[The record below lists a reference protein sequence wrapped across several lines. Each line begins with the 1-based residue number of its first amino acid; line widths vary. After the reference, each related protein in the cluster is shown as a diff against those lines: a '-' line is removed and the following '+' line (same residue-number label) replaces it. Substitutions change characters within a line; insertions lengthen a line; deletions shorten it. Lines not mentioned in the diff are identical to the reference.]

1 VELLSDFDA
10 SDPVSAYLRLVRIR
24 STVYCRSIMRAPW
37 GFGVEAH
44 GSPAFHVVTAGSC
57 WLEVDGDPEQ
67 LLLDTGD
74 LVILPAGPRHWL
86 RDEPHTVAPEL
97 EDILR
102 DTPPDKQSRLRLGG
116 SGRPAELLC
125 GGFTLE
131 GGDAHP
137 ILRALPSAFRICG
150 VGGRPVSWLAATLEL
165 LNAEAASEAPGSEE
179 VASRLADALLTQALR
194 VALAELQSTDAVGV
208 RALRDPQI
216 AAAIGLVHRERE
228 RAWTVGE
235 VAGEVGLSRS
245 AFAAR
250 FRHLVGES
258 PKRYITRTRLAHAAA
273 LLRSAEVPI
282 AEIAAR
288 AGYASEFSF
297 GKAFKRTFGIAPG
310 AYRGQ
315 PNAVPEPRLAN
326 RAAGAP
332 STRHHVE
339 LTPAGDELLPAGDEL
354 LRRGQQLLADRSETV
369 ERVQGVGNGA
379 AGLIRAGVALLTEHE
394 VGPVLSNLIRTRPEL
409 LLDRSAAISERLV
422 ANLREGRLDAAI
434 VHQVPL
440 LASIDDVAWEPLR
453 RGRLAAVLPSSHKLA
468 ACTSIR
474 LEELKDETFI
484 AYPRA
489 LAPSAYEGLTLMCQ
503 QFGGFEPQLL
513 ESPTASAL
521 PLGDDSGLI
530 RGGTAIAL
538 LTERAARAHTPEHT
552 TVVAIEPPPTFAV
565 ALAWRC
571 DDSSPG
577 LLRFLD
583 LVRSFRDHHGW
594 LSAPG

>member
-1 VELLSDFDA
+1 MELLSA
-10 SDPVSAYLRLVRIR
+10 SDAPDPISEYLRLIRIR

-86 RDEPHTVAPEL
+86 RDEPHTMAPEL

-102 DTPPDKQSRLRLGG
+102 DSPPGERSRLRLGG
-116 SGRPAELLC
+116 NGRPAELLC

-131 GGDAHP
+131 GGNAHP
-137 ILRALPSAFRICG
+137 VLRALPAAVRIRG
-150 VGGRPVSWLAATLEL
+150 VGGRPVSWLAATLDL
-165 LNAEAASEAPGSEE
+165 LNAEAASDAPGSEE

-194 VALAELQSTDAVGV
+194 VALAELQSTDAVCV

-216 AAAIGLVHRERE
+216 AAAIGLVHRQRD

-235 VAGEVGLSRS
+235 VACEVGLSRS

-273 LLRSAEVPI
+273 LLRNAEVPI

-315 PNAVPEPRLAN
+315 PDGVPEPRLAN
-326 RAAGAP
+326 RA
-332 STRHHVE
+332 
-339 LTPAGDELLPAGDEL
+339 
-354 LRRGQQLLADRSETV
+354 
-369 ERVQGVGNGA
+369 GVGNGA
-379 AGLIRAGVALLTEHE
+379 AGLVRAGVALLTEHE
-394 VGPVLSNLIRTRPEL
+394 VGPVLSSLARTRPEL
-409 LLDRSAAISERLV
+409 LLDRSAAVSERLV
-422 ANLREGRLDAAI
+422 ANLREGRLDAVI
-434 VHQVPL
+434 VHQVPV
-440 LASIDDVAWEPLR
+440 LASIDGVAWEPLR
-453 RGRLAAVLPSSHKLA
+453 RGRLAAILPSSHKLA

-474 LEELKDETFI
+474 IEELKDETFI

-552 TVVAIEPPPTFAV
+552 TVVAIEPPPAFAV

-571 DDSSPG
+571 DDLSPG

-583 LVRSFRDHHGW
+583 LVRSFRDQHGW
-594 LSAPG
+594 LDAPG